1 MDYRSKRM
9 SLFLV
14 QNNKVHVMEK
24 LVMYLQ
30 KFLQQNKLIFIPF
43 SMSFFKHSSP
53 PRHITEN
60 KLCLASWCSWRTQLK
75 AGDHRLRG
83 SHIPHHTGYPEG
95 WRITLHTCNSVG
107 PAKVARSYLSR
118 GYPPHFMK
126 SSLRMTLGGS
136 FPVLSAS
143 PNKCFFFIWF
153 KMKIHVVQHSGSS
166 TLL

>member
-53 PRHITEN
+53 P
-60 KLCLASWCSWRTQLK
+60 
-75 AGDHRLRG
+75 
-83 SHIPHHTGYPEG
+83 
-95 WRITLHTCNSVG
+95 
-107 PAKVARSYLSR
+107 
-118 GYPPHFMK
+118 PPI
-126 SSLRMTLGGS
+126 LQ
-136 FPVLSAS
+136 
-143 PNKCFFFIWF
+143 
-153 KMKIHVVQHSGSS
+153 KINCV
-166 TLL
+166 